1 MAKNYIDMSAVVNS
15 ASKQLV
21 NGEQIANL
29 DTSDVVSV
37 GNAYR
42 NSGRTNDN
50 IYDTIVD
57 KVGEYII
64 ANEVWSPKLL
74 KMFRN
79 SWDFGLLLEELR
91 VRTVEAVDDPSQH
104 PVSGQRYADSLTKY
118 DAVDVVAKYYNSN
131 AGFQLV
137 HWRPEDQLWTAF
149 KSNEHMQRFLDAIG
163 IAIKNSMTKKLT
175 AMAKA
180 CLGTMIARTMYK
192 AAPAGN
198 YGAVTGL
205 LGVNIEKLYNDLH
218 PGATVTAEQ
227 ILNSTAPES
236 FYRFAGQIINERA
249 DYLTDISDQFNIDGE
264 EEQTTYDN
272 LNVVLLSKFANAMN
286 FNLYNAQNQFDSSLI
301 KLPTYDTVTSWQAT
315 EAYDVGVLSEVM
327 SKFEDND
334 GTVHTVEMT
343 GVIGVAYDIRAVAI
357 TCERKILTSFYHP
370 DLNQRKFFDK
380 YSGGY
385 LNNTGKNFIVFYV
398 ADAA

>member
-1 MAKNYIDMSAVVNS
+1 
-15 ASKQLV
+15 
-21 NGEQIANL
+21 
-29 DTSDVVSV
+29 
-37 GNAYR
+37 
-42 NSGRTNDN
+42 
-50 IYDTIVD
+50 
-57 KVGEYII
+57 
-64 ANEVWSPKLL
+64 
-74 KMFRN
+74 
-79 SWDFGLLLEELR
+79 
-91 VRTVEAVDDPSQH
+91 
-104 PVSGQRYADSLTKY
+104 
-118 DAVDVVAKYYNSN
+118 
-131 AGFQLV
+131 
-137 HWRPEDQLWTAF
+137 
-149 KSNEHMQRFLDAIG
+149 
-163 IAIKNSMTKKLT
+163 MTKKLT

-286 FNLYNAQNQFDSSLI
+286 FNLYNAPNQFDSSLI

-315 EAYDVGVLSEVM
+315 EAYDTGVLSEVV

-334 GTVHTVEMT
+334 GTAHTVEMT

-398 ADAA
+398 ADAADNA